1 MVKTTERVTA
11 GHTFQLLH
19 HTGTV
24 RSLWSQRGEVA
35 YRTVTVED
43 NEPDGSNN
51 TNDSFAQ

>member
-24 RSLWSQRGEVA
+24 RSLWSQRGEVT